1 MVVVVVGDKVQ
12 GKENQDIDKIKT
24 RKVDRA
30 FCADKS
36 YEASF
41 LLLVGN

>member
-12 GKENQDIDKIKT
+12 GKENRDIDKRKT
-24 RKVDRA
+24 RKVDRG

-36 YEASF
+36 YEGSF
-41 LLLVGN
+41 LFLVGN